1 MNNSWAIY
9 TIGHHY
15 LMMWYPKISLDD
27 YHKWFMNFDF
37 SNADDNL
44 EDLLQVWIDITHRH
58 FVLKENELIVYNMY
72 IDGLKFIKKYKNISK
87 PDFIKWFGRIIKRTD
102 LEKFKYVFF
111 ENISYNFINNNRQ
124 KLIDILYR
132 IGKIYVV
139 NHLNIPIKKYNKF
152 FLEYEFPYTKDEMKS
167 LIIKWTYLICLKFN
181 KNVIFKRRK

>member
-102 LEKFKYVFF
+102 LEKFKYVF
-111 ENISYNFINNNRQ
+111 
-124 KLIDILYR
+124 L
-132 IGKIYVV
+132 KIY
-139 NHLNIPIKKYNKF
+139 H
-152 FLEYEFPYTKDEMKS
+152 
-167 LIIKWTYLICLKFN
+167 IIL
-181 KNVIFKRRK
+181 